1 MLLRESEAEVDAVVV
16 PVILGEDVKVTDAVE
31 VSVNDTVVLYVREG
45 LVEAESLPEV
55 VADKD
60 SDVDFVAEFDVLG
73 LVLALVENE
82 LV

>member
-73 LVLALVENE
+73 LVLALVETE